1 MITGKGNA
9 SIKNKKQELPTK
21 GHSCSSYK
29 LSHEKKSYLICHI
42 TRITDITR
50 IIRITHFIVL
60 NSLHFGQ
67 NQYDCFFFLL
77 YTLFK
82 GSPHCGQSF
91 ISGFFR

>member
-42 TRITDITR
+42 TRITDI
-50 IIRITHFIVL
+50 IRITHFMVL

-82 GSPHCGQSF
+82 GSPHCGQSL
-91 ISGFFR
+91 ITGFFR